1 LSTDQRISELNSVVL
16 NHKSTIHDLN
26 RLANQRSE
34 DLAKSETQLK
44 QLTKSHGKDVAD
56 FRMQLEAKDVRA
68 DTQGQIISELNG
80 TVARNQST
88 INELQHKN
96 SELRD
101 RLGNGFIIRER
112 LVRADGV

>member
-1 LSTDQRISELNSVVL
+1 M
-16 NHKSTIHDLN
+16 N
-26 RLANQRSE
+26 RPFMTSIASQTNV
-34 DLAKSETQLK
+34 AKILPSL
-44 QLTKSHGKDVAD
+44 GKDVAD

-101 RLGNGFIIRER
+101 RLDNGFIIRER
-112 LVRADGV
+112 LG